1 MITALTLFKYA
12 LHLLTRSPLK
22 TLEVVTPALV
32 LMGAVGVFAAVTAP
46 DLLANGPLLGDI
58 DSFRDG
64 LRMGGIAL
72 AFMFSYALMA
82 ILWHRHTLSD
92 TCTPRRMSISLLAG
106 YLWRVFALSLIQLAA
121 SFAMVVPL
129 VVFSRTAQSADATP
143 ALASML
149 ISTFITQLVLLWL
162 SLRLSLIL
170 PAAALGKPIR
180 MAQSWRYTVSIAR
193 PLWGVAAVLA
203 LSNTVLTGLVTA
215 IDLASPGYRL
225 AIELPVSVLEG
236 LLIFSVLTAL
246 YSVQAPR
253 NI

>member
-1 MITALTLFKYA
+1 MITALTLLKYA

-22 TLEVVTPALV
+22 TLEVVMPALV

-58 DSFRDG
+58 DSVRDG
-64 LRMGGIAL
+64 LRMICFAL

-92 TCTPRRMSISLLAG
+92 TRTPRRMSISLLAG

-121 SFAMVVPL
+121 GFAMVVPL
-129 VVFSRTAQSADATP
+129 
-143 ALASML
+143 LASML
-149 ISTFITQLVLLWL
+149 IATFITQLVLFWL

-203 LSNTVLTGLVTA
+203 LSKALLAGLVTM

-225 AIELPVSVLEG
+225 AIELPVSALEG

-253 NI
+253 NT

>member
-1 MITALTLFKYA
+1 MITAPTLLKYA
-12 LHLLTRSPLK
+12 FHLLTRSPLK

-32 LMGAVGVFAAVTAP
+32 LMGAVGVVAAITAP
-46 DLLANGPLLGDI
+46 ELLANGPLLGDI

-64 LRMGGIAL
+64 LRIACIGL
-72 AFMFSYALMA
+72 AFLFSYALMA

-92 TCTPRRMSISLLAG
+92 TRTPRRMSISLLVG

-121 SFAMVVPL
+121 SLAMVVPL
-129 VVFSRTAQSADATP
+129 VVFSRTPEGADATP
-143 ALASML
+143 ALASMML
-149 ISTFITQLVLLWL
+149 STFITQLVLLWL

-203 LSNTVLTGLVTA
+203 LSNTLLTGLVTI
-215 IDLASPGYRL
+215 IDFASPGYRL

-253 NI
+253 SI